1 MECRKPDSFTLQ
13 DVAGHDTIR
22 RITLRASPQRP
33 YYVQVGYRNA
43 EVVELADTPS
53 DAITLAILHK
63 LLILQ
68 LLSFA
73 SITSNEPPKEDQ

>member
-1 MECRKPDSFTLQ
+1 VHPHKDL
-13 DVAGHDTIR
+13 
-22 RITLRASPQRP
+22 IT
-33 YYVQVGYRNA
+33 YKWYRNA

-73 SITSNEPPKEDQ
+73 SITSNEPPKDDQ